1 MPAARARRS
10 NSIRALPK
18 SPIGLPGLD
27 EITGGGLPKGR
38 PTLVTGG
45 AGCGKT
51 LLSMEFLIRGA
62 TKFDE
67 PGLFVS
73 FEENEQELRQNVAS
87 LGFDLADLVRRR
99 RLSIDFVQAERSEIE
114 EAGDYDLEGLFLRL
128 GHAIDHIQAKRVVLD
143 TIEALFAA
151 MPNSNILRAEL
162 RRLFRWLKDRGV
174 TAIVTAERGD
184 GMLTRHGLEEYV
196 SDCVILLD
204 HRVIEQVS
212 TRWLRV
218 VKYRGSFHGTNEYPF
233 LIDET
238 GISVLPITSL
248 GLHHEASAERMLTG
262 IERLD
267 SMLGGKG
274 LFRGSSVLISGTP
287 GSGKTSLAS
296 HIINAACARGE
307 RCLYWPLEESQQQ
320 ILRNMMSV
328 GLDLSRW
335 VTRGLLRY
343 HATRPSSHGLEMH
356 LAVVHKLITAFQP
369 AVVVVDPL
377 SNLRDIGTAA
387 ETKAMLTRLIDF
399 LKSKGITALFTSLTS
414 EMDPLGENEV
424 GISSLMDTW
433 LAVRNLEHSG
443 ERTRGLY
450 ILKSRGMNHSNQIRE
465 FSLTDHGVELREVY
479 IGPAGVLTGSARAVQ
494 ESREQAAKVLRHNEI
509 SRNQRELSNKRQAM
523 EAQVASLRAAF
534 EAEAAELEAVIEET
548 RRVGAVLDEQ
558 RPSLESLS
566 SGEKGNGNPHEKR
579 EARKGGLRQR
589 SGSGNGRKERS
600 RLDEP

>member
-1 MPAARARRS
+1 MPATRARRS
-10 NSIRALPK
+10 NSIRALSK
-18 SPIGLPGLD
+18 SPTGIPGLD

-73 FEENEQELRQNVAS
+73 FEEKEQELGQNVAS
-87 LGFDLADLVRRR
+87 LEFDLADLVRRR
-99 RLSIDFVQAERSEIE
+99 RLSIDFVRAERSEIDE
-114 EAGDYDLEGLFLRL
+114 TGDYDLEGLFLRL

-151 MPNSNILRAEL
+151 IPNTNVLRAEL

-184 GMLTRHGLEEYV
+184 GKLTRHGLEEYV

-212 TRWLRV
+212 TRRLRV

-248 GLHHEASAERMLTG
+248 SLHHEASAERMLTG
-262 IERLD
+262 IKGLD

-274 LFRGSSVLISGTP
+274 LFRGSSVLMSGTP
-287 GSGKTSLAS
+287 GSGKTSIAS
-296 HIINAACARGE
+296 HIINNACARGE
-307 RCLYWPLEESQQQ
+307 RCLYLPLEESQQQ
-320 ILRNMMSV
+320 ILRNMMSI
-328 GLDLSRW
+328 GLDLGRW
-335 VTRGLLRY
+335 VARGLLRY
-343 HATRPSSHGLEMH
+343 HAARPYLHGLEMH

-369 AVVVVDPL
+369 AVVVVDPV
-377 SNLRDIGTAA
+377 SNLLDVGTAA
-387 ETKAMLTRLIDF
+387 ETKAMLTRLVDF
-399 LKSKGITALFTSLTS
+399 LKSKGITAVFTSLTS
-414 EMDPLGENEV
+414 QMDHPEQTEV

-433 LAVRNLEHSG
+433 LLVRNLEHSG
-443 ERTRGLY
+443 ERNRGLY
-450 ILKSRGMNHSNQIRE
+450 ILKSRGMNHSNLIRE
-465 FSLTDHGVELREVY
+465 FTLTDHGVELREVY
-479 IGPAGVLTGSARAVQ
+479 TGPAGVLTGSARAIQ
-494 ESREQAAKVLRHNEI
+494 EARDQATQVLRHNEI
-509 SRNQRELSNKRQAM
+509 ARKQRELASKRQAM

-534 EAEAAELEAVIEET
+534 EAEAAELEAGIEED
-548 RRVGAVLDEQ
+548 RRAGAVLDQQ
-558 RPSLESLS
+558 RRSLESLC
-566 SGEKGNGNPHEKR
+566 SGKTGNGIIHEKK
-579 EARKGGLRQR
+579 EARQRGLRQQ
-589 SGSGNGRKERS
+589 SGAGNGRKERS
-600 RLDEP
+600 RLDQP

>member
-465 FSLTDHGVELREVY
+465 FSLTDHGLELREVY